1 MTSPIRPKQL
11 MIPLGLFLLMMIFA
25 AACDQQGQGF
35 ALPQGD
41 VEKGQSTFIRLACNE
56 CHSVGEIKWGGNDEN
71 MHITLGGK
79 TPSTITY
86 GELITSVINPSHKIA
101 KRYQETTA
109 DEAGNSKMRIYNEV
123 MSVQELVDIVTFL
136 QTEYELTPPPTN
148 YYPPF

>member
-1 MTSPIRPKQL
+1 MNTSIRPKQL
-11 MIPLGLFLLMMIFA
+11 MFLLAFLLAMLMFST
-25 AACDQQGQGF
+25 ACNQQGQGF

-41 VEKGQSTFIRLACNE
+41 IESGKSTFIRLACNE

-71 MHITLGGK
+71 MRISLGGEIP
-79 TPSTITY
+79 TAMTY

-136 QTEYELTPPPTN
+136 QSEYKISPPPTN